1 MKKIAHIAGSIA
13 LVLSFNVGTVTTAS
27 ANNNIRDFCR
37 NAVDNGAFET
47 MGQCQSAINKGNLD
61 TCKEYFELLGYENQG
76 QCVKWLRGALNDF
89 KKS

>member
-37 NAVDNGAFET
+37 DAVEFGAYET
-47 MGQCQSAINKGNLD
+47 MGQCQSNINKNAVNF
-61 TCKEYFELLGYENQG
+61 CKEYSELAGFKNQG
-76 QCVKWLRGALNDF
+76 QCVKDIRDFYNDF